1 MRILVTRPIEDAERT
16 AAALRARGHEPI
28 LSPLME
34 IRVIDG
40 PEISLDGV
48 QAILAT
54 SANGARSLARRTARR
69 DVPVFAVGPQTT
81 LAARASGF
89 TDVRD
94 ADGNAADLAE
104 TVSRWL
110 DPRRGALLH
119 AAGRER
125 KGELAPSLEAA
136 GFAVRTEVLYE
147 AIPAAEFTPDA
158 RAALASGKLDAVMLF
173 SPRSAAIFV
182 GLVQQAGLSQAC
194 HILTAICISPAASS
208 ALDPLKFAQIR
219 VANRPNQDSLLALL
233 DGS

>member
-1 MRILVTRPIEDAERT
+1 
-16 AAALRARGHEPI
+16 
-28 LSPLME
+28 ME
-34 IRVIDG
+34 IRLTDG
-40 PEISLDGV
+40 PEISLEGV

-54 SANGARSLARRTARR
+54 SANGACALARRTSRR
-69 DVPVFAVGPQTT
+69 DLPVFAVGPQTT
-81 LAARASGF
+81 LAARAAGF

-94 ADGNAADLAE
+94 ADGNAGDLAE
-104 TVSRWL
+104 IVSRWL

-125 KGELAPSLEAA
+125 KGELAASLEAA
-136 GFAVRTEVLYE
+136 GFTLRSEALYE

-158 RAALASGKLDAVMLF
+158 RAALATGNLDAVMLF
-173 SPRSAAIFV
+173 SPRSAAIFA

-194 HILTAICISPAASS
+194 HTLAAICISQAAAS
-208 ALDPLKFAQIR
+208 ALEPLKFAQIR